1 MCADHL
7 RVVLCWHMHQPE
19 YRDPTDGEFL
29 APWTYLHVLKDYVD
43 MAAHLESA
51 PEAVRAVVN
60 FPPVL
65 LEQIVDYAERVR
77 AALDTG
83 TDVGDKLLSSLLK
96 PDLPA
101 ELEQRRALLQRC
113 LHAQE
118 QNMVARFPAFA
129 RLAAMTRTALEIES
143 GPDYLGDPLLA
154 DLLTWYH
161 LAWLGETVRR
171 SDQRVRT
178 LMDKEHG
185 YTADDRR
192 ELVKVIAELLA
203 GVIPRYNALAASGRV
218 ELSTSPYAHAMLP
231 LLIDFAAAREA
242 RPDTALPNAEN
253 YPGGHERAAWQLA
266 RAIAYCNGHFAA
278 RPPGCWPSEG
288 GVSARSLELIGRHGF
303 AWTASGQ
310 AVLRHSLKSD
320 HPDSDALHRPYR
332 LDQTDT
338 VCFFRDD
345 ELSDLIGFHYKD
357 WHGDDAV
364 ADLVHRLERIAGE
377 GEPGRVV
384 AIILDGEN
392 PWEHY
397 PDNGIHF
404 IPALYQA
411 LLANKALKLT
421 TFSDCVN
428 DAAVPVRPLPKLVAG
443 SWIYGDFGTWI
454 GDPDKNRAWD
464 LLCEA
469 KRVCDRKMAQI
480 DDAALRGAIE
490 RQLGIC
496 EGSDWFWWFGDYNPA
511 DTVTEFDT
519 LYRRQLAALYRLLD
533 EPEPASLAEAVSHG
547 HGRPELGGTMRR
559 GSE

>member
-1 MCADHL
+1 MSADPL

-19 YRDPTDGEFL
+19 YRDPKDGEFL

-51 PEAVRAVVN
+51 PEGVRAVVN
-60 FPPVL
+60 FPPIL
-65 LEQIVDYAERVR
+65 IEQIVDYAERVR

-83 TDVGDKLLSSLLK
+83 ADVGDRLLSSLLT
-96 PDLPA
+96 PDLPT
-101 ELEQRRALLQRC
+101 ERERRRALLERSLQ
-113 LHAQE
+113 AQ
-118 QNMVARFPAFA
+118 QHQMIDRFPAYA
-129 RLAAMTRTALEIES
+129 RLAAMTRAALEIES
-143 GPDYLGDPLLA
+143 GPDYLGDPHLA

-171 SDQRVRT
+171 SDQRVQT
-178 LMDKEHG
+178 LLNKEHG
-185 YTADDRR
+185 FTPEDRR
-192 ELVKVIAELLA
+192 ELVEVIAELLA
-203 GVIPRYNALAASGRV
+203 SVMPRYDDLAARGRV
-218 ELSTSPYAHAMLP
+218 ELSTSPYAHGMLP

-242 RPDTALPNAEN
+242 RPDTTLPDAEN
-253 YPGGHERAAWQLA
+253 YPGGSERAAWQLE
-266 RAIAYCNGHFAA
+266 RAAAYGVEHFAT
-278 RPPGCWPSEG
+278 RPVGCWPSEG
-288 GVSARSLELIGRHGF
+288 GLSAQSIELIEQHGF
-303 AWTASGQ
+303 IWTASGE
-310 AVLRHSLKSD
+310 AVLRHSLGSD
-320 HPDSDALHRPYR
+320 DPGSEEVHRPYR
-332 LDQTDT
+332 LDQSDT

-345 ELSDLIGFHYKD
+345 ELSDLIGFEYKD

-364 ADLVHRLERIAGE
+364 ADLVQRLERIASE

-397 PDNGIHF
+397 PHNGIHF
-404 IPALYQA
+404 IPALYRA
-411 LLANKALKLT
+411 LLTNEALKLT

-428 DAAVPVRPLPKLVAG
+428 DASIPVRTLPKLVAG
-443 SWIYGDFGTWI
+443 SWVYGDFGTWI

-480 DDAALRGAIE
+480 DDATQRSAIE

-496 EGSDWFWWFGDYNPA
+496 EGSDWFWWFGDYNPEG
-511 DTVTEFDT
+511 TVAEFDA

-533 EPEPASLAEAVSHG
+533 EPEPKSLAEAVSHG
-547 HGRPELGGTMRR
+547 HGRPELGGAMRR
-559 GSE
+559 GRE

>member
-1 MCADHL
+1 MSADRL

-43 MAAHLESA
+43 MAAHLEAA
-51 PEAVRAVVN
+51 PDGVRAVVN
-60 FPPVL
+60 FSPIL
-65 LEQIVDYAERVR
+65 LEQIVDYAKRVR

-83 TDVGDKLLSSLLK
+83 ADVGDRLLASLLD

-101 ELEQRRALLQRC
+101 EHELRRALLERSLQ
-113 LHAQE
+113 AQE
-118 QNMVARFPAFA
+118 QHMIERFPAYT
-129 RLAAMTRTALEIES
+129 RLAAMTRAALEIES
-143 GPDYLGDPLLA
+143 GPDYLGDPHLA

-171 SDQRVRT
+171 SDQRVQA
-178 LMDKEHG
+178 LLAKEHG
-185 YTADDRR
+185 YTAEDRR
-192 ELVKVIAELLA
+192 TLVEVIAELLA
-203 GVIPRYNALAASGRV
+203 GVIPRYDELAARGRV
-218 ELSTSPYAHAMLP
+218 ELSTSPYAHTILP
-231 LLIDFAAAREA
+231 LLIDFGAAREA
-242 RPDTALPNAEN
+242 RPDTPLPDAAS
-253 YPGGHERAAWQLA
+253 YPGGSQRAAWQLE
-266 RAIAYCNGHFAA
+266 RAMAYGDGYFAE
-278 RPPGCWPSEG
+278 RPVGCWPSEG
-288 GVSARSLELIGRHGF
+288 GLSAQSIELIGRYGF
-303 AWTASGQ
+303 AWTASGE
-310 AVLRHSLKSD
+310 AVLRHSHGSD
-320 HPDSDALHRPYR
+320 DPDSDELHRPYR
-332 LDQTDT
+332 LDQSDT

-345 ELSDLIGFHYKD
+345 ELSDLIGFSYKD

-364 ADLVHRLERIAGE
+364 ADLIHRLERIAEE

-404 IPALYQA
+404 IPALYRE
-411 LLANKALKLT
+411 LLASETLKLT
-421 TFSDCVN
+421 TFSDCVK
-428 DAAVPVRPLPKLVAG
+428 DSAVPVRPLQHLVAG
-443 SWIYGDFGTWI
+443 SWVYGDFGTWI

-469 KRVCDRKMAQI
+469 KRVCDRKMPQI
-480 DDAALRGAIE
+480 DDASRRRAIE

-511 DTVTEFDT
+511 DTVAEFDV
-519 LYRRQLAALYRLLD
+519 LYRRQLTALYRLLD
-533 EPEPASLAEAVSHG
+533 EPEPESLAEAVSHG

-559 GSE
+559 GQE

>member
-1 MCADHL
+1 MSADHL

-19 YRDPTDGEFL
+19 YRDAKNGEFL

-43 MAAHLESA
+43 MAAHLEAA
-51 PEAVRAVVN
+51 PDGVRAVVN
-60 FPPVL
+60 FSPIL
-65 LEQIVDYAERVR
+65 LEQIIDYAERVR
-77 AALDTG
+77 AALDQG
-83 TDVGDKLLSSLLK
+83 AAVGDHLLASLLN

-101 ELEQRRALLQRC
+101 EREQRRALLERS

-118 QNMVARFPAFA
+118 QQMIERFPAYA
-129 RLAAMTRTALEIES
+129 RLAAMTRAALEIES
-143 GPDYLGDPLLA
+143 GADYLGDPHLA

-171 SDQRVRT
+171 SDQRVHA
-178 LMDKEHG
+178 LMEKEHG
-185 YTADDRR
+185 YTAEDRR
-192 ELVKVIAELLA
+192 GLVEVIAELLA
-203 GVIPRYNALAASGRV
+203 GLIPRYDELAARGRV

-242 RPDTALPNAEN
+242 RPDTKLPAAEH
-253 YPGGHERAAWQLA
+253 YPGGSERAAWQLEQ
-266 RAIAYCNGHFAA
+266 AIACGDEHFGS
-278 RPPGCWPSEG
+278 RPVGCWPSEG
-288 GVSARSLELIGRHGF
+288 GLCARSIELIGRHGF

-310 AVLRHSLKSD
+310 AVLRHSLGTD
-320 HPDSDALHRPYR
+320 DPDSEELHRPYR

-345 ELSDLIGFHYKD
+345 ELADLIGFTYKD

-364 ADLVHRLERIAGE
+364 ADFVHRLEQIAE
-377 GEPGRVV
+377 AGEPGRVV

-397 PDNGIHF
+397 PHNGIHF
-404 IPALYQA
+404 VPALYRA
-411 LLANKALKLT
+411 LIDHEALELT

-428 DAAVPVRPLPKLVAG
+428 NSAVPVRPLPQLVAG
-443 SWIYGDFGTWI
+443 SWVYGDFGTWI

-469 KRVCDRKMAQI
+469 KRACDRKIAEI
-480 DDAALRGAIE
+480 DDASRRSASE

-511 DTVTEFDT
+511 HTVAEFDV
-519 LYRRQLAALYRLLD
+519 LYRRQLAALYHLLD
-533 EPEPASLAEAVSHG
+533 EPVPESLTEAVSHG

-559 GSE
+559 ARE

>member
-1 MCADHL
+1 MSADRL
-7 RVVLCWHMHQPE
+7 RVVLCWHLHQPE
-19 YRDPTDGEFL
+19 YRDPSDGEFL
-29 APWTYLHVLKDYVD
+29 APWTYLHVVKDYVD

-51 PEAVRAVVN
+51 PQGVRAVVN
-60 FPPVL
+60 FTPIL
-65 LEQIVDYAERVR
+65 LEQIVDCAERVR
-77 AALDTG
+77 AALDDG
-83 TDVGDKLLSSLLK
+83 TDIGDSLLSSLLA
-96 PDLPA
+96 PELP
-101 ELEQRRALLQRC
+101 QDHDRRRALLELS

-118 QNMVARFPAFA
+118 QQMIERFPAYA
-129 RLAAMTRTALEIES
+129 RLVAMTRAALEIES
-143 GPDYLGDPLLA
+143 GPDYLGDAHLA
-154 DLLTWYH
+154 DALTWYH

-171 SDQRVRT
+171 SDQRVQA
-178 LMDKEHG
+178 LLKKEHG
-185 YTADDRR
+185 YTAEDRR
-192 ELVKVIAELLA
+192 ELVEVIAELLA
-203 GVIPRYNALAASGRV
+203 GVIPRYDELAASGRV
-218 ELSTSPYAHAMLP
+218 ELSTSPYAHAMMP
-231 LLIDFAAAREA
+231 LLIDFNTAREA
-242 RPDTALPNAEN
+242 RPDTALPTAEI
-253 YPGGHERAAWQLA
+253 YPGGSERAAWHLEQA
-266 RAIAYCNGHFAA
+266 VAYCNGHFAA

-288 GVSARSLELIGRHGF
+288 GVSARSLELIGQHGF

-310 AVLRHSLKSD
+310 AVLRHSLAADDLGSEE
-320 HPDSDALHRPYR
+320 LHRPYR

-345 ELSDLIGFHYKD
+345 ELSDLIGFSYKD

-364 ADLVHRLERIAGE
+364 ADFIHRLQRIAAE

-404 IPALYQA
+404 IPALYRA
-411 LLANKALKLT
+411 LLDHEALELT

-428 DAAVPVRPLPKLVAG
+428 DSAVPVRPLSQLVAG
-443 SWIYGDFGTWI
+443 SWVYGDFGTWI
-454 GDPDKNRAWD
+454 GDADKNRAWD

-469 KRVCDRKMAQI
+469 KCVYDRKIAEI
-480 DDAALRGAIE
+480 DDASRRSAIE

-511 DTVTEFDT
+511 DTVAEFDA
-519 LYRRQLAALYRLLD
+519 LYRRQLAALYALLD
-533 EPEPASLAEAVSHG
+533 EPEPKSLAEAVSHG